1 MRIPSANYLGLRL
14 NKTHNCSI
22 SNYFTE
28 EAPVVASLPHF
39 YQVDPEIQDTIEGM
53 NPVKEMHE
61 TAIDVE
67 PVRNLWQI
75 RKWQY

>member
-1 MRIPSANYLGLRL
+1 M
-14 NKTHNCSI
+14 
-22 SNYFTE
+22 
-28 EAPVVASLPHF
+28 ASLPHF

-67 PVRNLWQI
+67 PVRNLCQI
-75 RKWQY
+75 QKWQY